1 MRQISQIT
9 TNKVSIHQRT
19 RVAAYCRVSTNS
31 ADQLHSYDR
40 QVSYYTD
47 YIKSKTEWQLVEI
60 FADEGITGTRSEKRT
75 EFQRMIK
82 LCKMGEIDLII
93 TKAVSRFARNV
104 KETLEIVR
112 ELKKYGVAVRFEKE
126 GIDTLNI
133 GDEMLLNTFS
143 AIAQEESISISQ
155 NVRMGNRNRM
165 AVGEFIVSNAAYGFR
180 YVNQKL
186 EIYEPEAKIVKD
198 IFNMYLSGK
207 STHTIAEMLN
217 RRGVPTKTGGRW
229 ERCGI
234 KYILRNEKYIGDCL
248 YQKTYHTSTFP
259 FRQKVNYGE
268 EDQYYVTGSHTGFIP
283 RDVFDKVGEIM
294 AQRGTLTREDLPT
307 EKYIFSKI
315 MHCSECGAIFMR
327 RKRKDHINW
336 VCANHQKD
344 KDWCPTHYLEEDD
357 IKTAFVTMINKLCFA
372 SEDVLKLAVKTLEKA
387 MAMQRRGNQESYDCS
402 KEISELNEKLLM
414 ISKLKDKGYLDTVT
428 FQRQSREIMQRIT
441 ALKEK
446 RLATFSTVLSDSH
459 ADVLKLQIEL
469 KEVKEPLSDFSDEL
483 FKNIVRKVEIDQ
495 NDMATFVLL
504 GGLKFTEKCRWKT
517 C

>member
-31 ADQLHSYDR
+31 SDQLHSYDR

-47 YIKSKTEWQLVEI
+47 YIKSKPEWQLVEI
-60 FADEGITGTRSEKRT
+60 FADEGITGTRAERRT
-75 EFQRMIK
+75 EFLRMIK
-82 LCKMGEIDLII
+82 LCKMGEIDLIV
-93 TKAVSRFARNV
+93 TKAVARFARNT

-155 NVRMGNRNRM
+155 NVRMGNRSRM

-198 IFNMYLSGK
+198 IFDMYLSGK
-207 STHTIAEMLN
+207 STITIAETLN
-217 RRGVPTKTGGRW
+217 MRGVSSKTGGRW

-248 YQKTYHTSTFP
+248 YQKTYHTNTFP

-268 EDQYYVTGSHTGFIP
+268 EDQFYVTGSHVGFIP
-283 RDVFDKVGEIM
+283 RYVFYKVGEIM
-294 AQRGTLTREDLPT
+294 AQRGNLTREALPT
-307 EKYIFSKI
+307 EKYILSKI
-315 MHCSECGAIFMR
+315 MHCSE
-327 RKRKDHINW
+327 
-336 VCANHQKD
+336 
-344 KDWCPTHYLEEDD
+344 
-357 IKTAFVTMINKLCFA
+357 
-372 SEDVLKLAVKTLEKA
+372 
-387 MAMQRRGNQESYDCS
+387 
-402 KEISELNEKLLM
+402 
-414 ISKLKDKGYLDTVT
+414 
-428 FQRQSREIMQRIT
+428 
-441 ALKEK
+441 
-446 RLATFSTVLSDSH
+446 
-459 ADVLKLQIEL
+459 
-469 KEVKEPLSDFSDEL
+469 
-483 FKNIVRKVEIDQ
+483 
-495 NDMATFVLL
+495 
-504 GGLKFTEKCRWKT
+504 
-517 C
+517 

>member
-9 TNKVSIHQRT
+9 TNKVSIHQKT

-47 YIKSKTEWQLVEI
+47 YIKSKSEWQLVEI
-60 FADEGITGTRSEKRT
+60 FADEGITGTRAEKRT
-75 EFQRMIK
+75 EFLRMIK

-93 TKAVSRFARNV
+93 TKAVARFARNV

-126 GIDTLNI
+126 GIDTLTI
-133 GDEMLLNTFS
+133 GDEMLLSTFS

-165 AVGEFIVSNAAYGFR
+165 AVGEFLVSNAAYGFR
-180 YVNQKL
+180 YVDQKL
-186 EIYEPEAKIVKD
+186 VIYEPEAKIVKD
-198 IFNMYLSGK
+198 IFTMYLSGK
-207 STHTIAEMLN
+207 STHRIAEILN
-217 RRGVPTKTGGRW
+217 SRGVPTKTGGRW

-248 YQKTYHTSTFP
+248 YQKTYHTSSFP

-268 EDQYYVTGSHTGFIP
+268 EDQYYVTDSHTGFID

-327 RKRKDHINW
+327 RKRKDRINW

-357 IKTAFVTMINKLCFA
+357 IKTAFITMINKLCFA
-372 SEDVLKLAVKTLEKA
+372 NDDVLKLAVKTLEKA
-387 MAMQRRGNQESYDCS
+387 MAMQRRNNQESYDCS
-402 KEISELNEKLLM
+402 KEIGELNEKLLM

-459 ADVLKLQIEL
+459 AEVLKLQIEL
-469 KEVKEPLSDFSDEL
+469 KTVKEPLIEFPDEL
-483 FKNIVRKVEIDQ
+483 FKSTVRKVEIDH

-504 GGLKFTEKCRWKT
+504 GGLKFTERCRWKE
-517 C
+517 